1 MSAPTWE
8 RLAREGAAFGAQL
21 LDRGW
26 RVTTAESCTA
36 GLLAW
41 ALTETAGSSQWFEQ
55 GLVTYSNDAKRR
67 LIQVSSETLNSVG
80 AVSLACASEMARGAL
95 ASADADLALSVTGI
109 AGPGGGS
116 QEKPVG
122 TVCFAAAL
130 KNGSLETLTCH
141 FAGDRS
147 QIRQQ
152 AVLQAIQLGMRCIQQ
167 TV

>member
-1 MSAPTWE
+1 MSFASWE
-8 RLAREGAAFGAQL
+8 RLVQEGEALGAL
-21 LDRGW
+21 LLKRGW

-67 LIQVSSETLNSVG
+67 LVHVSAETLNRDG

-95 ASADADLALSVTGI
+95 VSADADMALSVTGI

-116 QEKPVG
+116 TEKPVG
-122 TVCFAAAL
+122 TVCFAVAL
-130 KNGSLETLTCH
+130 RNGALETLVCH
-141 FAGDRS
+141 FAGDRN
-147 QIRQQ
+147 QIRRQ
-152 AVLQAIQLGMRCIQQ
+152 AVLQALQLGLRCIQQ
-167 TV
+167 TA